1 MASNHSLQRA
11 FKASRESALMLANV
25 SFGILAFH
33 PIGWSLMLAVI
44 AVEAVM
50 LRRFSGAD
58 AATSRMFLVS
68 AVANGV
74 SGAVGLAVSLWL
86 NGGWWLV
93 VWVPWVTAN
102 EVVRS
107 QWPELAVYM
116 AIAFALSVA
125 IETAVTKAMLPNIS
139 PGRVAAVVATMNL
152 MTSLLLMAVFW
163 SLGGVPGTRDSLLWL
178 IGANDLLA
186 GTR

>member
-1 MASNHSLQRA
+1 
-11 FKASRESALMLANV
+11 MLANV

-33 PIGWSLMLAVI
+33 PIGWGLMLAVI

-58 AATSRMFLVS
+58 AATSRTFLVS

-74 SGAVGLAVSLWL
+74 SGAVGFAVSLWL

-102 EVVRS
+102 EAVRS

-116 AIAFALSVA
+116 AVAYVLSVV
-125 IETAVTKAMLPNIS
+125 IEIAVTKAMLPS
-139 PGRVAAVVATMNL
+139 VALGRFAAIQVTTNL
-152 MTSLLLMAVFW
+152 VTSLLLMAVFW
-163 SLGGVPGTRDSLLWL
+163 SLGGVPGTRESLLWL
-178 IGANDLLA
+178 DGANDLLA